1 MFLRNLFL
9 VVFIL
14 TLVNSLPTSISTDA
28 ETETEP
34 NQGPLIAEDKFEE
47 IEHEIKVEDAPI
59 GGNWGA
65 ITWPI
70 DGLSTMSHMSL
81 STDFIDFYL

>member
-34 NQGPLIAEDKFEE
+34 NQGPLIAEDKFEK

-59 GGNWGA
+59 EGKREV
-65 ITWPI
+65 ITSPI
-70 DGLSTMSHMSL
+70 ETFNLK
-81 STDFIDFYL
+81 DF